1 MSSIEKEVADS
12 IENAGFTLSDEAPAE
27 LQATENTEQPSGMP
41 EGVTADYDFSSSEN
55 NEVVEQQEAVT
66 TEEVSEAQVSD
77 NSTEQE
83 YQQAPA
89 QESSLNS
96 GNNYDSDLDDVDVDG
111 VVLKYLS
118 ETLGTELESID
129 QLRSSLTEN
138 KADIDDR
145 VKVIADFVNSTGR
158 SPEDWFKYQSIDTSE
173 MDDLTAVKL
182 SMTSEHPELNSSEI
196 DMLVGNKYKLDEDIY
211 TEEEIQLSKLQLKID
226 ANKSKK
232 SIEDLRSSY
241 MLPLS
246 EGTQDSVQSPIDE
259 NWINA
264 MKKETDSFEALT
276 FDLPNGEFN
285 FGISDEY
292 RNSLV
297 DKNANLETFF
307 DQYVDQS
314 GNWDYDTFNAHR
326 ALVDNIDAIAKS
338 IYQQGLSDGQRKI
351 VTQAANVSTKSP
363 QVGRGNDTNNLE
375 QQILDALGVDKTLKF
390 L

>member
-55 NEVVEQQEAVT
+55 IEVVEQQEAVT

-241 MLPLS
+241 MLPSS
-246 EGTQDSVQSPIDE
+246 ERTQDSVQSPIDE

-285 FGISDEY
+285 FGISDDY

-375 QQILDALGVDKTLKF
+375 QQILDALGVYKTLKF

>member
-96 GNNYDSDLDDVDVDG
+96 GNNYDSDLDDVDVGG

-241 MLPLS
+241 MLPSS
-246 EGTQDSVQSPIDE
+246 ERTQDSVQSPIDE

-285 FGISDEY
+285 FGISDDY

-375 QQILDALGVDKTLKF
+375 QQILDALGVYKTLKF